1 MPLCLIPLGS
11 AIFTNITNVTTCL
24 GSPAVF
30 TCVITESLPILWLI
44 NGTPVQSPPPT
55 TPLTPGPGS
64 QSTLSVNATKELNG
78 TSVQCYYT
86 PSVLLPSIVSPPA
99 YLSVQGP
106 PATITITNT
115 SNVFSNSSR
124 DNVTVKFILPSTPG
138 VCYYTITA
146 KAMDGTPETALDK
159 PCSESGGMINIS
171 LSLRP
176 LKHFNVFFT
185 ANNAKEV
192 KNATIS
198 TFSVI
203 NVTASTSGPQCVY
216 YNDHSPAIGCV
227 MHLNNTASNETY
239 CKVVM
244 KDLNIPVNT
253 SICNSFYSNGPL
265 SAGMYI
271 VDAYDIGSDG
281 NVSGLKAI
289 SQQTLK
295 WPTAPQGNLTTSAS
309 SGSTSLSDAIVG
321 IEKSPPP
328 FVHL

>member
-1 MPLCLIPLGS
+1 MNYCTLG
-11 AIFTNITNVTTCL
+11 
-24 GSPAVF
+24 
-30 TCVITESLPILWLI
+30 
-44 NGTPVQSPPPT
+44 
-55 TPLTPGPGS
+55 
-64 QSTLSVNATKELNG
+64 
-78 TSVQCYYT
+78 
-86 PSVLLPSIVSPPA
+86 
-99 YLSVQGP
+99 
-106 PATITITNT
+106 
-115 SNVFSNSSR
+115 
-124 DNVTVKFILPSTPG
+124 
-138 VCYYTITA
+138 
-146 KAMDGTPETALDK
+146 
-159 PCSESGGMINIS
+159 
-171 LSLRP
+171 
-176 LKHFNVFFT
+176 
-185 ANNAKEV
+185 
-192 KNATIS
+192 

-295 WPTAPQGNLTTSAS
+295 WPTAPQGISC
-309 SGSTSLSDAIVG
+309 
-321 IEKSPPP
+321 
-328 FVHL
+328 